1 MSTRCHIVVKE
12 KAFAN
17 TYIYHHCDGYPDG
30 VGSELVEAL
39 KVYTGP
45 WNAPSITKLIESI
58 DDQYKVD
65 SDIHGDEDYI
75 YEISCDDRT
84 LKCYNADNYDDQE
97 GYHGD
102 EIVIPGN
109 TDFAASRNANIPY
122 NERCP
127 DEYLETL
134 TRVVCAM
141 MPLAAKGSSAQ
152 DLVRWSKNIVD
163 EMFKTIF
170 E

>member
-12 KAFAN
+12 KAFDN
-17 TYIYHHCDGYPDG
+17 IYIYHHCDGYPDG
-30 VGSELVEAL
+30 VGSELAEAL
-39 KVYTGP
+39 KTYTGP
-45 WNAPSITKLIESI
+45 WNAPSITKFIESI
-58 DDQYKVD
+58 DDQYEVD

-84 LKCYNADNYDDQE
+84 LKCYNADGYDDQND
-97 GYHGD
+97 YHGD

-109 TDFAASRNANIPY
+109 IDFSVSKNSNIPANKRY
-122 NERCP
+122 P
-127 DEYLETL
+127 SEYLDSL
-134 TRVVCAM
+134 TRVVCTMIPIA
-141 MPLAAKGSSAQ
+141 PKDSSAQ